1 MRTAP
6 PHCNDDLLVHQY
18 LCPARTS
25 DSSSP
30 HPAGTQRLLSKQ
42 MTQTRPP
49 VLSIICYLFSR
60 KQSIQV
66 EPDYDP
72 GFMVGWMWI
81 KRR

>member
-6 PHCNDDLLVHQY
+6 HTAMMTYLSISTSVLPGLLT
-18 LCPARTS
+18 LLLLT
-25 DSSSP
+25 
-30 HPAGTQRLLSKQ
+30 GTQRLLSKQ